1 MATALGFGAR
11 PQAPEVKVPTFF
23 PIAQMGDRLADIPE
37 SSRAGAKHLGVVT
50 VSEGTTRFEVLAFPT
65 IKANSKIAVGLALM
79 VKTEDR
85 KSVKFFEKRNRLIR
99 ETVAAAYKQWL
110 SEVTP

>member
-11 PQAPEVKVPTFF
+11 PKAPEVKIPTFF
-23 PIAQMGDRLADIPE
+23 PIAQMGARLADIPE
-37 SSRAGAKHLGVVT
+37 TSRVGAKHFGVVT
-50 VSEGTTRFEVLAFPT
+50 VAEGATSFEVLAFPT
-65 IKANSKIAVGLALM
+65 IKANSKIAVGLVLM
-79 VKTEDR
+79 AKAEDR